1 MSSGG
6 DEGGSKNN
14 SNMFKK
20 KNYRRENKVTVDVL
34 DDWTR

>member
-1 MSSGG
+1 MSNGG

-20 KNYRRENKVTVDVL
+20 NYRRENRVTVDVL
-34 DDWTR
+34 DD